1 MANRRSIDNPYGKEE
16 VEEVGPAQEDSFQHS
31 LDRALANPNAPI
43 PGEVDRY
50 RWEEHD
56 NPNWSPFRLNR
67 EETARRVTP
76 PSDGPSI
83 EEMDTQFV
91 NEVLRLWGEK
101 DAPPKDDSEE
111 MKSLINRVYGRVGG
125 ALPYWSKWN
134 KRYENRAFH
143 DSERRFQWPHFGSN
157 LKFERPA
164 EERYTIEGIKKS
176 TGALKEIPKKEREPI
191 KAEAKGGK

>member
-1 MANRRSIDNPYGKEE
+1 MARNRRGVDNPHGKEE
-16 VEEVGPAQEDSFQHS
+16 TKAVEETEEVDNLQRAATAPAQGMMP
-31 LDRALANPNAPI
+31 L

-91 NEVLRLWGEK
+91 NELSALTTKMGE
-101 DAPPKDDSEE
+101 PPADDSDE

-125 ALPYWSKWN
+125 AIPYWSKFN
-134 KRYENRAFH
+134 KRYEDRAFH
-143 DSERRFQWPHFGSN
+143 DSERRFQYPHFGSN
-157 LKFERPA
+157 LQFERPA
-164 EERYTIEGIKKS
+164 GDRYTIEGIKK
-176 TGALKEIPKKEREPI
+176 A
-191 KAEAKGGK
+191 KAGEK

>member
-1 MANRRSIDNPYGKEE
+1 MANKRGIDNPYGEEETEE
-16 VEEVGPAQEDSFQHS
+16 VDTLQRAITAPAQGMMP
-31 LDRALANPNAPI
+31 L

-56 NPNWSPFRLNR
+56 NPNWSPFRINR
-67 EETARRVTP
+67 EQAARRVTP

-91 NEVLRLWGEK
+91 DELGALTTKMGE
-101 DAPPKDDSEE
+101 PPADDSDE
-111 MKSLINRVYGRVGG
+111 MKNLINRVYGNTGG
-125 ALPYWSKWN
+125 VLPYWSKWN

-164 EERYTIEGIKKS
+164 GDRYTIEGIKK
-176 TGALKEIPKKEREPI
+176 A
-191 KAEAKGGK
+191 KAGEK